1 MKNHQDDS
9 DIDED
14 LDNLEDI
21 DAPDDLEWDDEDL
34 DEFLEPFDVEDLAE
48 LDKLDDI
55 FVDDEDWKDDELETD
70 GIEAW
75 INESDDMEDLD

>member
-1 MKNHQDDS
+1 MKNHQDDA